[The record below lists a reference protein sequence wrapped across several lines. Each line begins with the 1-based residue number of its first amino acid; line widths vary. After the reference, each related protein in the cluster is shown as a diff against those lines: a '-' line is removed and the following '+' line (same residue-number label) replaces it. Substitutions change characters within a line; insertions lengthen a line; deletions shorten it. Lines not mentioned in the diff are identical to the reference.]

1 MNILRQIG
9 LNIRRLRLNRD
20 LSQEALAFEADI
32 ALNYLS
38 EIERGRRNPT
48 ILVVDRLAK
57 ALGVPLA
64 LLVVATP
71 EKDTLPKNLRP
82 GRRPRQV
89 VRKTRRSSGQGKR
102 D

>member
-9 LNIRRLRLNRD
+9 LNVRRLRLGRD
-20 LSQEALAFEADI
+20 MSQEALAFEADI

-48 ILVVDRLAK
+48 VLVVDRLAK
-57 ALGVPLA
+57 ALGVPMA

-71 EKDTLPKNLRP
+71 DRESLPKNLPP
-82 GRRPRQV
+82 GRRPRHI
-89 VRKTRRSSGQGKR
+89 VRKTRRSSGK
-102 D
+102 